1 MDTILKYV
9 QKLKR
14 YEFYIIFMDTFYL
27 LIPVISMDTILK
39 YVKKLKRHEFYIIFM
54 DTFYVLVPVI
64 STGSSV
70 SASSA

>member
-1 MDTILKYV
+1 
-9 QKLKR
+9 
-14 YEFYIIFMDTFYL
+14 MDTFYL